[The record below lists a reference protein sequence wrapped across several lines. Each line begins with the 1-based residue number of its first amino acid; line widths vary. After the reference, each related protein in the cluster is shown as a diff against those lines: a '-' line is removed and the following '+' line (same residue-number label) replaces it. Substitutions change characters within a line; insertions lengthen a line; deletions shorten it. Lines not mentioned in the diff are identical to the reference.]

1 MSQVQELIQKI
12 EKVGGSVQLKDGD
25 RLRIEA
31 PRGSLTSEIKD
42 ALTLSKKEI
51 IKELKNTQEACKPYI
66 DEHGIL
72 AIPFNCNPRF
82 WWWAGWW
89 AGGQTILETLRELR
103 APNEMIA
110 KYGPGGA
117 A

>member
-31 PRGSLTSEIKD
+31 PRDSLTSEIKD

-51 IKELKNTQEACKPYI
+51 IKELRDIQEANEPYI
-66 DEHGIL
+66 DKYGVL
-72 AIPFNCNPRF
+72 VIPFQSNPKYH
-82 WWWAGWW
+82 WW

-103 APNEMIA
+103 APNEIIA

>member
-66 DEHGIL
+66 D
-72 AIPFNCNPRF
+72 
-82 WWWAGWW
+82 WW

>member
-1 MSQVQELIQKI
+1 MNQAQELILEI
-12 EKVGGSVQLKDGD
+12 EKVGGSIQLKDD
-25 RLRIEA
+25 SRLRIEA

-51 IKELKNTQEACKPYI
+51 IKELKDTQEANKPYI
-66 DEHGIL
+66 DKYGVL
-72 AIPFNCNPRF
+72 VIPFDSEPKYH
-82 WWWAGWW
+82 WW

-103 APNEMIA
+103 APNEIIA
-110 KYGPGGA
+110 MYGSGGA

>member
-1 MSQVQELIQKI
+1 MNQVQELIQKI

-51 IKELKNTQEACKPYI
+51 IKELKDIQKVNRPYV
-66 DEHGIL
+66 DKHSVL
-72 AIPFNCNPRF
+72 VTPFDSDPKYH
-82 WWWAGWW
+82 WW
-89 AGGQTILETLRELR
+89 AGGQSVLKTLRELR
-103 APNEMIA
+103 APKEVIA
-110 KYGPGGA
+110 MYDPGWMA
-117 A
+117 

>member
-1 MSQVQELIQKI
+1 MVTVESALQTIDQYGGKLDVTTGNLNIPAKI
-12 EKVGGSVQLKDGD
+12 LE
-25 RLRIEA
+25 RA
-31 PRGSLTSEIKD
+31 EIKEAVNVLKSAGHD
-42 ALTLSKKEI
+42 KIKALVSR
-51 IKELKNTQEACKPYI
+51 TQKGSNKHYI
-66 DEHGIL
+66 DKYGVL
-72 AIPFNCNPRF
+72 VIPFDSNPKYH
-82 WWWAGWW
+82 WW

>member
-1 MSQVQELIQKI
+1 MTPGQELIRKI
-12 EKVGGSVQLKDGD
+12 EKAGGSVRLKDGD

-51 IKELKNTQEACKPYI
+51 IKELKDTQEANKPYI

-72 AIPFNCNPRF
+72 VIPFSCSPKFR
-82 WWWAGWW
+82 WW
-89 AGGQTILETLRELR
+89 AGGQTILETLQELN
-103 APNEMIA
+103 ASPEVIA
-110 KYGPGGA
+110 MYGLGGVA
-117 A
+117 